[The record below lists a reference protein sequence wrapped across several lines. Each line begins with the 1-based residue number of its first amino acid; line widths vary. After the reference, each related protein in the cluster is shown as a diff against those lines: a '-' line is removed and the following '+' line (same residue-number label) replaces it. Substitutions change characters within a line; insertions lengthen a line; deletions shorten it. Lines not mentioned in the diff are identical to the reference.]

1 MRSPPTRQVSH
12 RFAAASGGSQR
23 QRERSSAK
31 RHRGPSNG
39 HGTEIKFTHVLRRGN
54 RRGGC
59 APFDPPPAVSG
70 AEYAEQL
77 SRSITFRVSQFEKDA
92 LDDIARQARRPLAE
106 LLREALG
113 MVTSGHRTNVTMAPP
128 ELMRAVARLK
138 ADMDEVARALPATEA
153 DGSYLDRLAILSL
166 LVAIDRKLG
175 KLAHRHWSW
184 R

>member
-1 MRSPPTRQVSH
+1 MVTGRKSSSPTSCDAGTGEG
-12 RFAAASGGSQR
+12 AAP
-23 QRERSSAK
+23 
-31 RHRGPSNG
+31 PSN
-39 HGTEIKFTHVLRRGN
+39 
-54 RRGGC
+54 
-59 APFDPPPAVSG
+59 PPAVSG
-70 AEYAEQL
+70 AKYAEQL

-92 LDDIARQARRPLAE
+92 LDDIACQARRPLAE

-113 MVTSGHRTNVTMAPP
+113 MVTSGHRTNVPMAPP
-128 ELMRAVARLK
+128 ELMRAVARLE
-138 ADMDEVARALPATEA
+138 ADMDEVTRVLRAAEA